1 MRLSSDWSLTL
12 RNLFL
17 PIYCK
22 QCGERILTD
31 ENGYFCAT
39 CWERSPRIERPFCP
53 LCGRPHV
60 GAVGMGTRSNFRC
73 GPCSAT
79 PWDRPYRRILGAAV
93 YDGAVEEAVKL
104 LKFHDKPR
112 LAGPLAELMGNIAR
126 EELDCAAYELLVP
139 VPLHRVRR
147 RERGFNQSQ
156 LLASELLPVFP
167 NALLD
172 ESLER
177 IRPTRVQS
185 RLGNEAERRANVQG
199 AFAVRSNGEVRGKTV
214 LLVDDVITTGGTIA
228 ECALALR
235 AAGASA
241 VDVLA
246 AALAMPH
253 TARAQSG

>member
-1 MRLSSDWSLTL
+1 MRLSSEWSLTL

-39 CWERSPRIERPFCP
+39 CWEQSPRIERPFCP

-93 YDGAVEEAVKL
+93 YEGAVEEAVKL

-112 LAGPLAELMGNIAR
+112 LAGPLAELMGDSAR
-126 EELDCAAYELLVP
+126 EELDCTAYDLLVP

-147 RERGFNQSQ
+147 RTRGFNQSQ
-156 LLASELLPVFP
+156 LLALQLLPVFP
-167 NALLD
+167 NARLD

-177 IRPTRVQS
+177 VRPTRVQS
-185 RLGNEAERRANVQG
+185 KLGNEAERRANVQG
-199 AFAVRSNGEVRGKTV
+199 AFAVRLDGDVQGKTV
-214 LLVDDVITTGGTIA
+214 LLVDDVITTGGTVS
-228 ECALALR
+228 ECASALR
-235 AAGASA
+235 AAGALA